1 MSGKYITLNDP
12 LFDYLQNHLHP
23 GPDGVLRDLIQETG
37 KLGEVS
43 RMQISPD
50 QGALLTMLVKIS
62 GAREIVEVGTFTG
75 YSSVCLARGLSPGGR
90 MVCFD
95 RSGEWTAVARRAW
108 ERAGLTD
115 RIELV
120 LGDATETLPGR
131 LQSLRP
137 DLVFIDA
144 DKLNYGRYF
153 EWLLPRMPSGGLVLF
168 DNMLWSGRV
177 ADPKD
182 QDDHTRAI
190 RDLNLRL
197 SRDPRVESMLLSI
210 GDGIHVCRKV

>member
-12 LFDYLQNHLHP
+12 LYDYLQNHLHP
-23 GPDGVLRDLIQETG
+23 GPDDVLRDLIEETG

-50 QGALLTMLVKIS
+50 QGALLTLLVKIS
-62 GAREIVEVGTFTG
+62 GAKEIVEVGTFTG
-75 YSSVCLARGLSPGGR
+75 YSSVCLARGLPAGGK

-120 LGDATETLPGR
+120 LGDATDTLPQR
-131 LQSLRP
+131 LDTLQP

-177 ADPKD
+177 ADPGD
-182 QDDHTRAI
+182 QDDHTQYI

-197 SRDPRVESMLLSI
+197 SRDPRVESMVLSI
-210 GDGIHVCRKV
+210 GDGVHVCRKV

>member
-12 LFDYLQNHLHP
+12 IYDYLQNHLHP
-23 GPDGVLRDLIQETG
+23 GPDEVLCDLIQETG
-37 KLGEVS
+37 KLGEIS

-75 YSSVCLARGLSPGGR
+75 YSSVCLARGLPAGGR

-95 RSGEWTAVARRAW
+95 RSGEWTSVARRAW
-108 ERAGLTD
+108 ERAGLTG

-120 LGDATETLPGR
+120 LGDATDTLPKR
-131 LQSLRP
+131 VDSLQP

-153 EWLLPRMPSGGLVLF
+153 EWLLPRMKSGGLVLF

-182 QDDHTRAI
+182 KDDHTQYI

-197 SRDPRVESMLLSI
+197 SRDPRVESMVLSI
-210 GDGIHVCRKV
+210 GDGVHVCRKL

>member
-12 LFDYLQNHLHP
+12 IYDYLQNHLHP
-23 GPDGVLRDLIQETG
+23 GPDEVLHDLIQETG
-37 KLGEVS
+37 KLGEIS

-62 GAREIVEVGTFTG
+62 GAKEIVEVGTFTG
-75 YSSVCLARGLSPGGR
+75 YSSVCLARGLPAGGR

-95 RSGEWTAVARRAW
+95 RSGEWTTVARRAW

-120 LGDATETLPGR
+120 LGDATDTLPKR
-131 LQSLRP
+131 VDSLQP
-137 DLVFIDA
+137 DIVFIDA

-177 ADPKD
+177 ADLTDKD
-182 QDDHTRAI
+182 GHTQYI

-197 SRDPRVESMLLSI
+197 SRDPRVESMVLSI
-210 GDGIHVCRKV
+210 GDGVHVCRKV